1 MKVTSIRVATIEQNT
16 DRQTDVEGITY
27 MDECSGS
34 ITFKEPTKA
43 KKLLINKDI
52 KEVHMHSIDRL
63 FKTLLTG
70 VLMLYLLKRV
80 ADYCKQ

>member
-1 MKVTSIRVATIEQNT
+1 MKVTSVRVSNIEENT

-27 MDECSGS
+27 VDECSGS
-34 ITFKEPTKA
+34 ITFKESTKA

-80 ADYCKQ
+80 ADYCKR